1 MANGKSSNVSLINI
15 YGSREWDTRK
25 KTHNRL
31 EVIHFEGK
39 YAVRD

>member
-15 YGSREWDTRK
+15 YG
-25 KTHNRL
+25 L